1 MKKLVSVLTSPS
13 PIFDINGDIVIIKS
27 HLGFFSKMCDERSLE
42 YGIKFVID
50 GQCVFINFD
59 SEENRDKVFY
69 EITIHLSDNEDT
81 MIHE

>member
-1 MKKLVSVLTSPS
+1 
-13 PIFDINGDIVIIKS
+13 
-27 HLGFFSKMCDERSLE
+27 MCDERSLE